1 MIELVYILRAIVEEI
16 ACDGER
22 GEDLHQ
28 KKCGKSVPPI
38 KFSELEHLVYDVL
51 WQEERIAIYT
61 TAWEMERELERLA
74 DLGVLK
80 YESGEVKIENPN
92 EFLKKIEPFI
102 LVANNMIK
110 GNEYL
115 NYVIEKIQGSAKRY
129 AAKNI
134 KGGKGLVL
142 QPV

>member
-1 MIELVYILRAIVEEI
+1 MIELVYILRAIVKEI

-28 KKCGKSVPPI
+28 KKCDKSVPPI
-38 KFSELEHLVYDVL
+38 KFSQLEHLVYDVL

-61 TAWEMERELERLA
+61 TAWEMKRELERLA

-80 YESGEVKIENPN
+80 YESGEVKIEDPN
-92 EFLKKIEPFI
+92 EFLKKTEPFI
-102 LVANNMIK
+102 LVARNMIG

-115 NYVIEKIQGSAKRY
+115 KYVIRRIEDTAKRY
-129 AAKNI
+129 AADNI
-134 KGGKGLVL
+134 KRGKGLVP

>member
-28 KKCGKSVPPI
+28 KKCVKSVPPI

-51 WQEERIAIYT
+51 WQEERIAVYT
-61 TAWEMERELERLA
+61 TAWEMKRELERLA

-80 YESGEVKIENPN
+80 YESDEIKIENPN
-92 EFLKKIEPFI
+92 DFLKKTEPFI
-102 LVANNMIK
+102 LFIRNMII

-115 NYVIEKIQGSAKRY
+115 KYVIRRIEDTAKRY

-134 KGGKGLVL
+134 KNGEGLVQ